1 MSSNTDV
8 AIAARGVSKSY
19 TITRNAETHT
29 TASEALVAR
38 LKNPRQRVEKET
50 FWALSDLSFEIARG
64 DVVGVVGRNGAGK
77 STLLKI
83 LSQITEPTRGEFD
96 LRGRV
101 GSLLEVGTGFHHELT
116 GRENIYL
123 NGSILGM
130 SRREITKQFEAIVEF
145 AGVTQFLDTPVKRYS
160 SGMYVRLAFAV
171 AAHLSSEI
179 LIVDEVLAVG
189 DAEFQRKCLGKM
201 QDAAQSGRTVLFVSH
216 HMQSVAA
223 LCNKGMYLTK
233 GRMTFYGD
241 VQEAVRHYLNSFDAA
256 SDASE
261 SDAAR
266 RPGSGELRLVS
277 ATPDSA
283 YYECAQEKRI
293 RFRIERRKPY
303 KGNYFISAHI
313 INEQGIGLITC
324 DSRLLG
330 RWLEASEVYEG
341 EFVLRAPWL
350 KPGRYRLEI
359 FLCGANI
366 IDRWEEACFFDVI
379 PILPYPDPSHP
390 HAITDGLVFG
400 DYEWRDAPPVS
411 HSLQSRETVSPL
423 EIVTG

>member
-1 MSSNTDV
+1 MLSDGSPHKGDI

-19 TITRNAETHT
+19 TIAHNAEQHT
-29 TASEALVAR
+29 TASEALVSR
-38 LKNPRQRVEKET
+38 LKNPRRRVTRET
-50 FWALSDLSFEIARG
+50 FWALSDLSFEIKRG

-77 STLLKI
+77 STLLKV
-83 LSQITEPTRGEFD
+83 LSEITEPTRGEVD
-96 LRGRV
+96 LYGRV

-130 SRREITKQFEAIVEF
+130 SRREIAKQFDAIVEF
-145 AGVTQFLDTPVKRYS
+145 SGVDQFLDTPVKRYS

-171 AAHLSSEI
+171 AAHLSSDI

-201 QDAAQSGRTVLFVSH
+201 QDVAESGRTVLFVSH

-223 LCNKGMYLTK
+223 LCSSAMYLTR
-233 GRMTFYGD
+233 GRMTYYGG
-241 VQEAVRHYLNSFDAA
+241 VQEAIRHYLDSFNQQDALA
-256 SDASE
+256 EQDAS
-261 SDAAR
+261 R
-266 RPGSGELRLVS
+266 RPGSGELRIASV
-277 ATPDSA
+277 TPSKA
-283 YYECAQEKRI
+283 YYEAAEEKCF
-293 RFRIERRKPY
+293 RFRIDQHKPSRG
-303 KGNYFISAHI
+303 KYFLSCHLF
-313 INEQGIGLITC
+313 NESGVGLVTC

-330 RWLEASEVYEG
+330 HWLDPAPAYEG
-341 EFVLRAPWL
+341 EFVLRTPWL
-350 KPGRYRLEI
+350 KPGRYRLEM

-390 HAITDGLVFG
+390 HAITDGLMFA
-400 DYEWRDAPPVS
+400 DFDWREAPVGA
-411 HSLQSRETVSPL
+411 RPL
-423 EIVTG
+423 ELVTAR